1 MANTEEKFYEV
12 DDDTKSTF
20 MKVFEKKAFPINI
33 NFQFLGNAKQK
44 ELIKISKLSD
54 MYSFLMSKEM
64 MVTFNEDLL
73 IVFDEESIGILIEQE
88 IDKIS
93 IDTQSGKIKMI
104 KPDLSTFSAIIN
116 KYSLDKVARANQVEE
131 LYEQQIK
138 DGREEITF

>member
-1 MANTEEKFYEV
+1 MANTEEKFYEL

-33 NFQFLGNAKQK
+33 NFQFLGNSKQK

-54 MYSFLMSKEM
+54 MYSFLINKEM
-64 MVTFNEDLL
+64 MVSFNEALL
-73 IVFDEESIGILIEQE
+73 LVFDEEAIGILIEQE

-116 KYSLDKVARANQVEE
+116 KYTLDKVARANQVED
-131 LYEQQIK
+131 LYDQQVK